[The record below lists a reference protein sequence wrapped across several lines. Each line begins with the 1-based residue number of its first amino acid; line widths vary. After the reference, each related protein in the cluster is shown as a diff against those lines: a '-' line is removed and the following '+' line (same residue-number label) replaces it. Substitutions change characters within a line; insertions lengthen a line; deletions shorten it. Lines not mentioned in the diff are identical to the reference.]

1 MASPRHAFAA
11 FRLGCGNL
19 VARPRNTLLIM
30 AGFLIASFTLLVV
43 LTIPAGLQRI
53 AGRTGLANVVVV
65 LASAA
70 FDETA
75 GNIDP
80 YKVARLG
87 VLPGVAKRTD
97 GSPAVAPQF
106 VVTTKLQ
113 RRDGGMGTLLVRGV
127 SPAFWDVV
135 GDGVRLSQGKYPQP
149 GMMQLVSGTIAAKM
163 YPFTNTAASLALVK
177 RSIDQWQVSGEF
189 SAGGG
194 LWESE
199 LWADLGNLRGEF
211 NAPGQTTSVWVRLT
225 TSDAMDEF
233 VAGMKADPRLRGL
246 TAFRQNLFYETRV
259 MFLDL
264 FVRTAALAIAIV
276 LGVMAVLAGNSA
288 VGLALRARRRELA
301 MLRAIGFGNTAL
313 SIALLMEVLLLAVIC
328 ALVASG
334 AAWMLLDAHPV
345 DSSSGGISIRFAMQL
360 TSGVVGI
367 VLIYAAL
374 LGIAGA
380 IFPVWRGLHAPLV
393 KSLARE

>member
-1 MASPRHAFAA
+1 MGTFRHACAA
-11 FRLGCGNL
+11 FRLGLGNF
-19 VARPRNTLLIM
+19 VARPRNTLLIV
-30 AGFLIASFTLLVV
+30 AGLLIASFTLLVV

-65 LASAA
+65 LASAG

-75 GNIDP
+75 GNIGP
-80 YKVARLG
+80 EKIARLG
-87 VLPGVAKRTD
+87 VLPGVAKRA
-97 GSPAVAPQF
+97 GGAPAIAPQF

-135 GDGVRLSQGKYPQP
+135 GDGAHITQGKLPQS
-149 GMMQLVSGTIAAKM
+149 GMMQLVSGAVTAKI

-199 LWADLGNLRGEF
+199 LWADLSNLRGQF

-225 TSDAMDEF
+225 TPDAMDEF

-246 TAFRQNLFYETRV
+246 NIFPQNVFYAARV

-264 FVRTAALAIAIV
+264 FVRAAALVIAVV
-276 LGVMAVLAGNSA
+276 LGVMVILASNSA

-301 MLRAIGFGNTAL
+301 MMRAIGFGNTPL
-313 SIALLMEVLLLAVIC
+313 FIALLMEVVLLAVFC
-328 ALVASG
+328 ALIASG
-334 AAWMLLDAHPV
+334 TAWLLLQAHQV

-360 TSGVVGI
+360 TTGVVGI
-367 VLIYAAL
+367 VLAYAAL

-380 IFPVWRGLHAPLV
+380 IFPVWRSLHAPLV